1 MHEGERLIN
10 TNATPRPIVRA
21 ASILMENGRIC
32 LVKQAVTDT
41 RHWALPGGKLE
52 LGEKLSECIA
62 REFKEE
68 TGLDVQV
75 RELLYVTDRIVSD
88 PYSHLVHMS
97 FLVDRLGDRTLPLEW
112 KHTDPYPSSSSG
124 VIREIKMVPVDE
136 LDEYGF
142 SSVFCKLLKD
152 NFPGR
157 GSYKGDFRT
166 FYGE

>member
-1 MHEGERLIN
+1 MN
-10 TNATPRPIVRA
+10 KTNATPRPIIRA
-21 ASILMENGRIC
+21 ASILIENGRIC

-52 LGEKLSECIA
+52 LGEKLSECIT

-75 RELLYVTDRIVSD
+75 RELLYVTDRIISD
-88 PYSHLVHMS
+88 PHTHLVHML
-97 FLVDRLGDRTLPLEW
+97 FLVDRLGDKGLPLKW
-112 KHTDPYPSSSSG
+112 KYTDPYPPSSSDTT
-124 VIREIKMVPVDE
+124 REIKMVPVNE
-136 LDEYGF
+136 LDKYGF
-142 SSVFCKLLKD
+142 SLAFGKLVKD

-157 GSYKGDFRT
+157 GSYKGDFRA